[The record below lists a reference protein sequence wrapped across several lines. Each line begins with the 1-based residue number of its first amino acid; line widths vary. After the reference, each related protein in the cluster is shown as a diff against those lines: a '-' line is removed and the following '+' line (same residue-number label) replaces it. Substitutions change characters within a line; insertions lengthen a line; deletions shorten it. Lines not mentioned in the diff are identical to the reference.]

1 MKCRADPAQA
11 PGLGGGGWCG
21 SMSRSTAW
29 EGAQLQCSH
38 LTHTFLFNT
47 INPPHRHSALFPS
60 PTRMDPTNNAHPS
73 HLHVSP
79 RTNSLQHL
87 PPCIPTSTGTHQ
99 HPHASP
105 RASPHHYST
114 SPIPGTHPSTLTYP
128 HVPPQAPLCSSA
140 IPPPRTPHTPPGAP
154 CAPPAVQHHG
164 QLPVRCH
171 VRSRRPDIARSRGEV
186 GVGGAAAAPI

>member
-1 MKCRADPAQA
+1 MWVRVQEHSV
-11 PGLGGGGWCG
+11 GGG
-21 SMSRSTAW
+21 SAAVLTPHIHFS
-29 EGAQLQCSH
+29 LQRH
-38 LTHTFLFNT
+38 KPL
-47 INPPHRHSALFPS
+47 HRHSALFPS

-105 RASPHHYST
+105 RASPHYST

-171 VRSRRPDIARSRGEV
+171 VRSRRPDIARSRGGV